1 METGS
6 VRGIVTEKVVV
17 LLHTHTHTNE
27 VAPLIIG
34 YLGNGDVTLQ
44 EQQ

>member
-17 LLHTHTHTNE
+17 LLHTHTNE